1 MELTATKYKET
12 EVGFIPEDWGCVK
25 MGEVGN
31 TIIGLTYSPKDVAD
45 YGTLVLRSSNVQ
57 KNQLA
62 YENNV
67 FVEMELPQRVIV
79 KENDILIC
87 VRNGSKQLI
96 GKCALIDKK
105 AEGYAFGA
113 FMSIYR
119 SDFSKYIF
127 YTFQSNIIQK
137 QIDETMGATINQLT
151 NRNLFEFKLPLPRE
165 PEQKAIA
172 KVLSD
177 TDALIQALEKKIDK
191 KKLIKKG
198 ASQQLL
204 FGKNRLKGFE
214 TDRKSKKSVF
224 GDIPDDW
231 DVKPLPDVFNYIHGK
246 AHEQFIVD
254 NGSFKVVNSKFV
266 SSEGTIV
273 KYSSNNFCPAKKGD
287 ILTVLSDLPNGK
299 ALAKTFF
306 VEDDNRFAVNQRIC
320 IWRSKSD
327 DPLFMYYFMNR
338 HKFFLKFDDGV
349 TQTHILNHHINEC
362 PVLVP
367 QNIDEQIAIGNALHV
382 MDEEI
387 KILEQK
393 LAKYQ
398 LAKQG
403 MMQQLLTGKI
413 RLI

>member
-1 MELTATKYKET
+1 MELTATKYKQT
-12 EVGFIPEDWGCVK
+12 EVGLIPEDWDVKTLGDVGEVK
-25 MGEVGN
+25 MCKRIFSYQTKEKGD
-31 TIIGLTYSPKDVAD
+31 IPFFKIGTFGKKPDAFISRELYDEFKRKYSYPTK
-45 YGTLVLRSSNVQ
+45 GT
-57 KNQLA
+57 
-62 YENNV
+62 
-67 FVEMELPQRVIV
+67 
-79 KENDILIC
+79 ILISAA
-87 VRNGSKQLI
+87 GTI
-96 GKCALIDKK
+96 GKLVVYDGTDA
-105 AEGYAFGA
+105 Y
-113 FMSIYR
+113 
-119 SDFSKYIF
+119 
-127 YTFQSNIIQK
+127 FQDSNIIWIENNNKVISNEYLKHSFPIVKFQTEGGTIQRLYNNILK
-137 QIDETMGATINQLT
+137 SGLFPSPAT
-151 NRNLFEFKLPLPRE
+151 E

-177 TDALIQALEKKIDK
+177 TDALIQALEKKIAK
-191 KKLIKKG
+191 KKLVKKG
-198 ASQQLL
+198 TSQQLL

-214 TDRKSKKSVF
+214 TDRKSKKTVF

-254 NGSFKVVNSKFV
+254 NGSFEVVNSKFV

-273 KYSSNNFCPAKKGD
+273 KYSSDNFCPAKKGD

-306 VEDDNRFAVNQRIC
+306 VEYDNRFAVNQRIC

-338 HKFFLKFDDGV
+338 HKYFLKFDDGV

-367 QNIDEQIAIGNALHV
+367 RNKNEQIAIGKALHT

-413 RLI
+413 RLV